1 MELINFHVIGVGIK
15 KGNGNVKYHDTSY
28 INIYIITLTLIINYT
43 HSMSHCNDLMLH

>member
-28 INIYIITLTLIINYT
+28 INIYIITIEKINK
-43 HSMSHCNDLMLH
+43 MCKLKLCL